1 MLKKIKQLILRRDW
15 FCGENVSLNNVE
27 LNHKCNLAYGADL
40 SNSNVG
46 KFTSIGRRTTIRN
59 ALIGNFCSVSYN
71 VSIGATS
78 HPIDR
83 ISGSAAFYQSK
94 YGLVDIT
101 EKVKNQKTIIGHS
114 VWIGCNAVIM
124 EGVKVGNGAVVGAG
138 AIVTKDLKPY
148 EIVVGIPAKHLRYR
162 FDKEIIDNI
171 EKSKWWEKEDMFYRN
186 NDKLFKSK
194 ITLDMSEK
202 LRIIS
207 GGLE

>member
-1 MLKKIKQLILRRDW
+1 
-15 FCGENVSLNNVE
+15 
-27 LNHKCNLAYGADL
+27 
-40 SNSNVG
+40 
-46 KFTSIGRRTTIRN
+46 
-59 ALIGNFCSVSYN
+59 
-71 VSIGATS
+71 
-78 HPIDR
+78 
-83 ISGSAAFYQSK
+83 
-94 YGLVDIT
+94 
-101 EKVKNQKTIIGHS
+101 

-138 AIVTKDLKPY
+138 AIVTKDVKPY

>member
-138 AIVTKDLKPY
+138 AIVTKDVKPY

-171 EKSKWWEKEDMFYRN
+171 EKSKWWEKEDMFY
-186 NDKLFKSK
+186 
-194 ITLDMSEK
+194 
-202 LRIIS
+202 
-207 GGLE
+207 

>member
-59 ALIGNFCSVSYN
+59 VLIGNFCSVSYN

-138 AIVTKDLKPY
+138 AIVTKDVKPY